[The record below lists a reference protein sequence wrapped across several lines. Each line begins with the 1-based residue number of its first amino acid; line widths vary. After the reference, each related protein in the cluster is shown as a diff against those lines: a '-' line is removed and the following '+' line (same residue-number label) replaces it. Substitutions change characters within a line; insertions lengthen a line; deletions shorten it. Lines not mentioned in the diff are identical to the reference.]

1 MHTYILCINFGST
14 STKLALYD
22 GDVEV
27 ASCSRTHSKE
37 ELAAFPNVNAQ
48 LPMRQ
53 ACVYQ
58 FLQEQNV
65 PVSALSAIAAR
76 AGVTPPVE
84 FGAYAINS
92 CMVDRLMNA
101 PLAEHAMNLSAV
113 VAYNL
118 AKGLS
123 IPAITYDSC
132 TTDQMEPVYK
142 LSGIPEIT
150 RSHMSHVENI
160 RAVAFKA
167 AKRLNRPYEALN
179 LLVAHLGGGISA
191 TAHQKGRIID
201 SMDSNDGA
209 FSPERA
215 GILPSRPLAQ
225 LIYSGTFTKEALLR
239 RLEGEGGMAAY
250 LGTADGR
257 EAERRIAQGDAWAEL
272 VYRAMAV
279 QVAKELGQ
287 LATDLSGEVDA
298 IVLTGGLA
306 HSALFTGWVRERVA
320 FIAPV
325 LCYPGEYEMEAL
337 ALGALRVLKGE
348 EPVQVYSEEPAPP
361 AQPEGT
367 GETQR

>member
-1 MHTYILCINFGST
+1 MLALSQYILCINFGST

-22 GDVEV
+22 GETKLAAYD
-27 ASCSRTHSKE
+27 RTHRKE
-37 ELAAFPNVNAQ
+37 ELAGYPTTNAQ
-48 LPMRQ
+48 LPMRR
-53 ACVYQ
+53 ACVTQ
-58 FLQEQNV
+58 FLQEQDV

-84 FGAYAINS
+84 FGAYAVNK
-92 CMVDRLMNA
+92 CMVDRLLNA
-101 PLAEHAMNLSAV
+101 PLADHAMNLSAV
-113 VAYNL
+113 VAYDL
-118 AKGLS
+118 AQGLS
-123 IPAITYDSC
+123 IPVITYDSC
-132 TTDQMEPVYK
+132 TTDQMEPIYK

-167 AKRLNRPYEALN
+167 ADHLGRPYEELD

-191 TAHQKGRIID
+191 TAHHRGRIID

-215 GILPSRPLAQ
+215 GGLPSRPLAK
-225 LIYSGTFTKEALLR
+225 LIYSGAFTQEELLR
-239 RLEGEGGMAAY
+239 RLEGNGGMAAY

-257 EAERRIAQGDAWAEL
+257 EAERRIAAGDSWAEL
-272 VYRAMAV
+272 VYHAMAV

-287 LATDLSGEVDA
+287 LATDLAGRVDA

-306 HSALFTGWVRERVA
+306 HSALFTGWVKERVT

-337 ALGALRVLKGE
+337 ALGALRVLEGKEPAKVYCESAPSGE
-348 EPVQVYSEEPAPP
+348 ER
-361 AQPEGT
+361 EGAL
-367 GETQR
+367 